1 MISCLWGKFL
11 SSSRSYLRKR
21 ICIRRVVWGCTVVT
35 LVLTYENGF
44 VFVGRFEDVLS
55 VLTKT
60 DEWHMYH
67 TVITL
72 IWYLLKRM
80 SGTCTVLSSRSY
92 LRKRM
97 SGMYLLPCTVI
108 PLVITKT
115 DERYSLRQRWAA
127 RCVYAGK
134 PVTIG
139 FVAAHILG

>member
-1 MISCLWGKFL
+1 MFKKE
-11 SSSRSYLRKR
+11 SSYHHRAH
-21 ICIRRVVWGCTVVT
+21 
-35 LVLTYENGF
+35 TYENGF
-44 VFVGRFEDVLS
+44 VFVGRFEDVSFVLS

-67 TVITL
+67 AVIAL
-72 IWYLLKRM
+72 IWCTYLLKQM
-80 SGTCTVLSSRSY
+80 SGTCTVLPSRSY

-115 DERYSLRQRWAA
+115 DEWYSLRQRWAA

-134 PVTIG
+134 PVAIG